1 MKYSGIGGQAVI
13 EGIMMRNK
21 NRYSVAVRKP
31 DGEICVDV
39 RDRVP
44 LTDRYKIAGL
54 PFIRGSFSFVDSMIV
69 GMSTLM
75 YSAAFYEDDENE
87 QPGSFERWLE
97 KVFGDRLDN
106 AIMTLSM
113 VFAVIL
119 AVVLFMWL
127 PLTVSR
133 LIGSF
138 IGSEPLMAFVE
149 GIIRVAIF
157 ILYIMLVS
165 RTRDIRRTFM
175 YHGAEHKCIN
185 CIEHGMPL
193 SVDNVAV
200 SSKEHKRCGTSFIVI
215 VMLISII
222 VFMIVRFEE
231 PAMRLLSRIV
241 LLPVIAGIS
250 YELLRLAG
258 RCDNPVVDLLSRPG
272 MWMQALTTY
281 EPEDDMIE
289 VAIEAVNAV
298 FDWKEYQSE
307 NFPEGP
313 DETGKRLLRE
323 AGERRG
329 RK

>member
-149 GIIRVAIF
+149 GIIRVAVF

-231 PAMRLLSRIV
+231 PALRLLSRIV

-298 FDWKEYQSE
+298 FDWKEYQLE

>member
-106 AIMTLSM
+106 AIMTISM

-149 GIIRVAIF
+149 GIIRVAVF

-231 PAMRLLSRIV
+231 PALRLLSRIV

>member
-1 MKYSGIGGQAVI
+1 
-13 EGIMMRNK
+13 
-21 NRYSVAVRKP
+21 
-31 DGEICVDV
+31 
-39 RDRVP
+39 
-44 LTDRYKIAGL
+44 
-54 PFIRGSFSFVDSMIV
+54 
-69 GMSTLM
+69 
-75 YSAAFYEDDENE
+75 
-87 QPGSFERWLE
+87 
-97 KVFGDRLDN
+97 
-106 AIMTLSM
+106 
-113 VFAVIL
+113 
-119 AVVLFMWL
+119 
-127 PLTVSR
+127 
-133 LIGSF
+133 
-138 IGSEPLMAFVE
+138 
-149 GIIRVAIF
+149 
-157 ILYIMLVS
+157 
-165 RTRDIRRTFM
+165 M

-231 PAMRLLSRIV
+231 PALRLLSRIV

-298 FDWKEYQSE
+298 FDWKEYQLE

>member
-54 PFIRGSFSFVDSMIV
+54 PFIRGSFSFADSMIV

-119 AVVLFMWL
+119 AVILFMWL

-149 GIIRVAIF
+149 GIIRVAVF

>member
-21 NRYSVAVRKP
+21 NMYSVAVRKP

-149 GIIRVAIF
+149 GIIRVAVF

-231 PAMRLLSRIV
+231 PALRLLSRIV

-258 RCDNPVVDLLSRPG
+258 RCDTPVVDLLSRPG

-298 FDWKEYQSE
+298 FDWKEYQLE

>member
-21 NRYSVAVRKP
+21 NMYSVAVRKP

-149 GIIRVAIF
+149 GIIRVAVF

-231 PAMRLLSRIV
+231 PALRLLSRIV

-298 FDWKEYQSE
+298 FDWKEYQLE

>member
-39 RDRVP
+39 RNRVP

-149 GIIRVAIF
+149 GIIRVAVF

-231 PAMRLLSRIV
+231 PALRLLSRII

>member
-54 PFIRGSFSFVDSMIV
+54 PFIRGSFSFADSMIV

-149 GIIRVAIF
+149 GIIRVAVF

-231 PAMRLLSRIV
+231 PALRLLSRIV

>member
-149 GIIRVAIF
+149 GIIRVAVF

-231 PAMRLLSRIV
+231 PALRLLSRIV

-281 EPEDDMIE
+281 EP
-289 VAIEAVNAV
+289 
-298 FDWKEYQSE
+298 
-307 NFPEGP
+307 
-313 DETGKRLLRE
+313 
-323 AGERRG
+323 
-329 RK
+329 

>member
-54 PFIRGSFSFVDSMIV
+54 PFIRGSFSFADSMIV

-231 PAMRLLSRIV
+231 PALRLLSRIV